1 MCSTNK
7 TCSEAKKHFPS
18 LVITCW
24 WWRLGARCKGPVTS
38 NQSLGGRSL
47 SCLCP
52 PAWVSF
58 SESEPAGTYVTGRMP
73 HPPARRPY
81 MEVALGECTL
91 RLTSYGVL
99 QPGSALGGCH
109 TLESLRVCPKKI
121 LKESQLSLEPRI
133 W

>member
-1 MCSTNK
+1 
-7 TCSEAKKHFPS
+7 
-18 LVITCW
+18 
-24 WWRLGARCKGPVTS
+24 
-38 NQSLGGRSL
+38 
-47 SCLCP
+47 
-52 PAWVSF
+52 
-58 SESEPAGTYVTGRMP
+58 
-73 HPPARRPY
+73 